1 MNPQSFRA
9 LPRLACVALA
19 LVPAPLAAQLILPA
33 GATEAARVITARDLD
48 ASVRFLADDLLEGR
62 GTASRGDALARLYV
76 AAQLRSIGYEPAGEN
91 GGWEQAVPMK
101 SVEASVPKSWG
112 FRGPKGELQLAWWDD
127 FIAGSGVQ
135 TPRSQIRDAEVVFV
149 GYGIQAP
156 EFGWDDFKGADLKGK
171 VLLMMNSDP
180 DWDPKLFAGNRR
192 LYYGRWVYKY
202 ESAARQGA
210 AGAILIHT
218 TPSAAYPF
226 RVVQTS
232 WTGAQF
238 ELPNEGEPTIQVKGW
253 ATEEASRRLV
263 ALGGRDLDELIA
275 AAKDREFRPV
285 PLGIRTSIAF
295 ENKVETVRTANV
307 LGLLRGSDPKLA
319 DEVVILSAH
328 HDHLGIGAP
337 DATGD
342 TLYNGAL
349 DNAAGVAQMLAAA
362 RAIAA
367 LPERPRRSIL
377 VLAVTAEEQ
386 GLRGS
391 EYFAR
396 HPTFPPGKIAANIN
410 YDTGN
415 RFGRTKDVAAI
426 GYGKSSLDAVL
437 VAAAAL
443 QGRTVT
449 DELHPDRGS
458 FYRSDHFNLAKIG
471 VPALYFSSGNDY
483 RAENAAA
490 VKREREAYTSHDYH
504 QPSDEWAPDW
514 NYEGMVE
521 DAQLGFTCALAIA
534 NADALP
540 AWNPGDEFE
549 AARLKALA
557 ERAKGN

>member
-1 MNPQSFRA
+1 MILRSFRGFF
-9 LPRLACVALA
+9 PLATITLA
-19 LVPAPLAAQLILPA
+19 LFPGTLAAQLTLPA
-33 GATEAARVITARDLD
+33 GAVEAARGITGRELD
-48 ASVRFLADDLLEGR
+48 AAVRFLADDLLEGR

-76 AAQLRSIGYEPAGEN
+76 AAQLRAMGYEPAGEN
-91 GGWEQAVPMK
+91 GGWEQAVPMM
-101 SVEASVPKSWG
+101 SVEAAAPKSWA
-112 FRGPKGELQLAWWDD
+112 FRGPKGEAQLAWWDD
-127 FIAGSGVQ
+127 YIAGSGVQ
-135 TPRSQIRDAEVVFV
+135 SPRAEIRDAEVVFV

-156 EFGWDDFKGADLKGK
+156 EYDWDDFKGADLKGK
-171 VLLMMNSDP
+171 VLLMMNNDP
-180 DWDPKLFAGNRR
+180 DWDATLFAGNRR

-263 ALGGRDLDELIA
+263 ALGGWDLDKLTA
-275 AAKDREFRPV
+275 AAKERKFRPV
-285 PLGIRTSIAF
+285 PLGIRTSIALD
-295 ENKVETVRTANV
+295 NKVASARTANV
-307 LGLLRGSDPKLA
+307 LGLLRGSDAKLA
-319 DEVVILSAH
+319 GEVVVLSAH
-328 HDHLGIGAP
+328 HDHLGVGAA
-337 DATGD
+337 DASGD
-342 TLYNGAL
+342 TIYNGAL

-362 RAIAA
+362 RAIAS

-377 VLAVTAEEQ
+377 VMAVTAEEQ

-391 EYFAR
+391 EYYAK

-426 GYGKSSLDAVL
+426 GYGKSSLDRVL

-449 DELHPDRGS
+449 GELHPDRGS

-471 VPALYFSSGNDY
+471 VPALYFGSGTDY
-483 RAENAAA
+483 LAEN
-490 VKREREAYTSHDYH
+490 REEIRKQREAYTARDYH
-504 QPSDEWAPDW
+504 QPSDEWTPEW
-514 NYEGMVE
+514 NFEGMVE
-521 DAQLGFTCALAIA
+521 DAQLGFYCALAIA
-534 NADALP
+534 NAEELP
-540 AWNPGDEFE
+540 TWNPGDEFA
-549 AARLKALA
+549 AARAKALA
-557 ERAKGN
+557 ATAGAK